1 LVQREYLNA
10 RSPLRLLEKSLDGGL
25 GAGNIGVVLGGRG
38 VGKTAVLLGFALDEM
53 LRGGRVLHVCVDQ
66 SVAHVRAHYDTVFED
81 FASAAHL
88 ENEAAVHL
96 EVDRRRSIRV
106 YPPDTLSSAKLR
118 EAVELEVGAGAK
130 PSLLIIEGV
139 DCGNLPNDEM
149 ADLKALAGEIAAE
162 VWISAGTNDEGA
174 AEVPAAIER
183 FGDLVSVVLT
193 LEPADDAVA
202 LRALKG
208 HDNPDLEALHV
219 SLDPR
224 TLLLIRS

>member
-1 LVQREYLNA
+1 VHREYLNA
-10 RSPLRLLEKSLDGGL
+10 RSPLRLLEKGLQGGL
-25 GAGNIGVVLGGRG
+25 GAGNVGLVLGGHG
-38 VGKTAVLLGFALDEM
+38 VGKTAVLVGFALDEM
-53 LRGGRVLHVCVDQ
+53 LRGGRALHVCVDQ

-81 FASAAHL
+81 FASSTHL
-88 ENEAAVHL
+88 ESEAAVHL

-106 YPPDTLSSAKLR
+106 YPPDTLTSSKLR

-130 PSLLIIEGV
+130 PSLLIIEGL
-139 DCGNLPNDEM
+139 DCESLPHDEM
-149 ADLKALAGEIAAE
+149 TDLKALAGELAAE
-162 VWISAGTNDEGA
+162 VWISAGTSEEGA
-174 AEVPAAIER
+174 AELPAAIER

-193 LEPADDAVA
+193 LEPGDDAVA

-208 HDNPDLEALHV
+208 HDTPDLGALHV

>member
-1 LVQREYLNA
+1 
-10 RSPLRLLEKSLDGGL
+10 
-25 GAGNIGVVLGGRG
+25 
-38 VGKTAVLLGFALDEM
+38 
-53 LRGGRVLHVCVDQ
+53 
-66 SVAHVRAHYDTVFED
+66 VAHVRAHYDTVFED
-81 FASAAHL
+81 FASSAHL

-106 YPPDTLSSAKLR
+106 YPPDTLTSAKLR
-118 EAVELEVGAGAK
+118 EAVEVEIGAGAK
-130 PSLLIIEGV
+130 PSLLIIEGI
-139 DCGNLPNDEM
+139 DCGSLPHDELEG
-149 ADLKALAGEIAAE
+149 LKALAGEIAAE
-162 VWISAGTNDEGA
+162 VWISAGTSEEGTS
-174 AEVPAAIER
+174 ELPAAIER

-208 HDNPDLEALHV
+208 HGNSELEALRV

>member
-1 LVQREYLNA
+1 MHREYLNA
-10 RSPLRLLEKSLDGGL
+10 RSPLRLLEKGLDGGL

-81 FASAAHL
+81 FASSTHL

-118 EAVELEVGAGAK
+118 EAVELEVEAGAR
-130 PSLLIIEGV
+130 PSLLIIEGL
-139 DCGNLPNDEM
+139 DFEGLPDDEM
-149 ADLKALAGEIAAE
+149 ADLKALAGELAAE
-162 VWISAGTNDEGA
+162 VWISAGTSEEGA
-174 AEVPAAIER
+174 AEVPAAIGR

-193 LEPADDAVA
+193 LEPGDDAVA

-208 HDNPDLEALHV
+208 HDKPDLEALHV

>member
-1 LVQREYLNA
+1 MVYREYLNA
-10 RSPLRLLEKSLDGGL
+10 RSPLRLLEKGLHGGL
-25 GAGNIGVVLGGRG
+25 GAGNVGVVLGGRG
-38 VGKTAVLLGFALDEM
+38 VGKTAVLVGFALDEM
-53 LRGGRVLHVCVDQ
+53 LRGGRVLHACVDK

-81 FASAAHL
+81 LASSTRL
-88 ENEAAVHL
+88 ENEAVVHL
-96 EVDRRRSIRV
+96 EIDRRRSIRV
-106 YPPDTLSSAKLR
+106 YPPDTLTSSKLR

-130 PSLLIIEGV
+130 PSLLVIEGI
-139 DCGNLPNDEM
+139 DCESLPDDEM
-149 ADLKALAGEIAAE
+149 ADLKALAGELAAE
-162 VWISAGTNDEGA
+162 VWISAGTSEEGV

-193 LEPADDAVA
+193 LEPGDDAVA

-208 HDNPDLEALHV
+208 HDDPDLETLHV

>member
-1 LVQREYLNA
+1 MHREYLNA
-10 RSPLRLLEKSLDGGL
+10 RSPLRLLEKGLRGGL
-25 GAGNIGVVLGGRG
+25 GAGNVGVVLGGRG
-38 VGKTAVLLGFALDEM
+38 VGKTAVLVGFALDEM
-53 LRGGRVLHVCVDQ
+53 LRGGRALHVCVDQ

-81 FASAAHL
+81 FASSTHL

-118 EAVELEVGAGAK
+118 EAVELEVEAGAK
-130 PSLLIIEGV
+130 PSLLIIEGI
-139 DCGNLPNDEM
+139 DCGSLPNDEM

-162 VWISAGTNDEGA
+162 VWISAGTSEEGA
-174 AEVPAAIER
+174 AELPAAIER

-193 LEPADDAVA
+193 LEPAEDAVA

-208 HDNPDLEALHV
+208 HDNPELDALHV

>member
-1 LVQREYLNA
+1 M
-10 RSPLRLLEKSLDGGL
+10 
-25 GAGNIGVVLGGRG
+25 GVVLGGRG
-38 VGKTAVLLGFALDEM
+38 VGKTAVLVGFALDEM
-53 LRGGRVLHVCVDQ
+53 LRGGRALHVCVDQ
-66 SVAHVRAHYDTVFED
+66 SVAHVRAHHDTVFEG
-81 FASAAHL
+81 FASSAHL

-118 EAVELEVGAGAK
+118 EAVELEVEAGAK
-130 PSLLIIEGV
+130 PSLLIIEGI
-139 DCGNLPNDEM
+139 DCGSLPNDEM

-162 VWISAGTNDEGA
+162 VWISAGTSEEGA
-174 AEVPAAIER
+174 AELPAAIER

-193 LEPADDAVA
+193 LEPAEDAVA

-208 HDNPDLEALHV
+208 HDNPELDALHV